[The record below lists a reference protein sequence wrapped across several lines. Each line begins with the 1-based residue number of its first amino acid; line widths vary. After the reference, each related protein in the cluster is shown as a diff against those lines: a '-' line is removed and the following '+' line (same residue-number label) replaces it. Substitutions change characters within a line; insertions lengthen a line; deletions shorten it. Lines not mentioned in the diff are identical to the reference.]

1 MHHTFTHLTK
11 IVTPPDHLNAVGRGP
26 EVRCRGLS
34 PFGASFGA
42 PFGASFGA
50 SFGAP
55 FGAPFDARFLRG
67 QAAEQR
73 AEEQFEAGGAVAEV
87 EGVLLNSGDAL
98 TA

>member
-34 PFGASFGA
+34 P
-42 PFGASFGA
+42 FGA

>member
-11 IVTPPDHLNAVGRGP
+11 IVTPPDHLNAVGQARG
-26 EVRCRGLS
+26 EVRRRGLS

-42 PFGASFGA
+42 SFA
-50 SFGAP
+50 T
-55 FGAPFDARFLRG
+55 PFDARFLRG

-73 AEEQFEAGGAVAEV
+73 AEERFEAGGAVAEV

-98 TA
+98 AA

>member
-42 PFGASFGA
+42 PFDAT
-50 SFGAP
+50 
-55 FGAPFDARFLRG
+55 FDARFLRG